1 MSKRKPRKK
10 LRELSRHDW
19 IVLSKIV
26 AVMVITGPFWLIECA
41 LRFGAYLHDKWDNCQ
56 FLINLMDRLRTWSL
70 K

>member
-19 IVLSKIV
+19 IVLAKIV
-26 AVMVITGPFWLIECA
+26 TVTAVISPLWLIEAA

-56 FLINLMDRLRTWSL
+56 ILISMADRLRTRAL